1 MFTSMACTAQLVA
14 DAAPETA
21 VRPRAMTRCECAELA
36 FSEIRRQVQ
45 EEGRPLEEVSR
56 RTGCGRLCTAC
67 VPDLEAYLLAAS
79 GRR

>member
-1 MFTSMACTAQLVA
+1 
-14 DAAPETA
+14 
-21 VRPRAMTRCECAELA
+21 MTRCECAELA

-45 EEGRPLEEVSR
+45 EEGRSLEDVSR

-67 VPDLEAYLLAAS
+67 VPDLEAFLHAAS